1 MSKKRISL
9 IQAIIQL
16 VALVSLFLPISF
28 TRCYTILYPLKTYQ
42 YGESVFEALD
52 WTDHTFLALLLIFIG
67 VVNVAYFVLRFAT
80 KLPQLKK
87 KYCIAF
93 PCIVLPFLVLS
104 VIAVENYKWR
114 SSDFSSSVVY
124 GTAWGFYL
132 VCAFYLSIIF
142 LELYKHFSKLEEES
156 EPRKPLTTTIVQHS
170 SPADEIKKY
179 QDLFNAG
186 IITQEEFDAKKKE
199 LLGL

>member
-28 TRCYTILYPLKTYQ
+28 TRYFTKHYPLKTYQ
-42 YGESVFEALD
+42 YVESVFEALD
-52 WTDHTFLALLLIFIG
+52 STDHTFLALLVIFIG
-67 VVNVAYFVLRFAT
+67 IVNVAYFVLRFAT

-93 PCIVLPFLVLS
+93 PCIVLPFLLFS
-104 VIAVENYKWR
+104 VIGVENYSWR
-114 SSDFSSSVVY
+114 SSDYLSSEVY
-124 GTAWGFYL
+124 GIAWGFYL
-132 VCAFYLSIIF
+132 VCALYLSIII

-156 EPRKPLTTTIVQHS
+156 EPKNPKTTTVAQHS

-186 IITQEEFDAKKKE
+186 IITQEELDAKKKQ